1 MNAAARARRD
11 HRSPP
16 GADLD
21 AATAPAG
28 RAEAGRAE
36 AGRDQ
41 GGRSLD
47 GYPVAGLNRTPPG
60 RDPTGSDDR
69 PPPVLH
75 RLRRSVAGSGGA
87 GPAAVIR
94 RVPVASFNGLGVY
107 LPGTA
112 IPAYYFQPR
121 PPWLRGQ
128 ANSAATVRIDVS
140 AHRRSMNV
148 PSPIFGEP
156 PVVAYQCVLCG
167 RWSPI
172 EQLSVDHVIDWQEYC
187 DDAIQANDRQLF
199 EQRYHDLDNLHL
211 VHNNCNASKNAR
223 ELFSWWLARQPAD
236 PRFNPGAVA
245 RIQGALTRLY
255 ELHGV
260 DFVDE
265 IPAAQRLQ
273 VVSGIVQQS
282 SVNAFEHLMG
292 NARITTAMG
301 GWNLGANPPVPGND
315 DMDLGD
321 N

>member
-11 HRSPP
+11 HRSSP

-21 AATAPAG
+21 AAPAPAG
-28 RAEAGRAE
+28 RADEAA
-36 AGRDQ
+36 
-41 GGRSLD
+41 LVD
-47 GYPVAGLNRTPPG
+47 GYPVAGLNRIPSG
-60 RDPTGSDDR
+60 RDPARSDDR

-75 RLRRSVAGSGGA
+75 RLRRVAGESGAA

-94 RVPVASFNGLGVY
+94 RAPVASFNALGVY
-107 LPGTA
+107 HPGTA
-112 IPAYYFQPR
+112 IPAYYFHPR

-128 ANSAATVRIDVS
+128 ANSPATVRIDVA

-187 DDAIQANDRQLF
+187 DDAIQANDRQQF
-199 EQRYHDLDNLHL
+199 EQRYHDLENLHL

-245 RIQGALTRLY
+245 RIHGALARLY
-255 ELHGV
+255 ALHGV
-260 DFVDE
+260 DFVEE
-265 IPAAQRLQ
+265 IPVAQRVQ

-301 GWNLGANPPVPGND
+301 GWDQGPTPPAPDND
-315 DMDLGD
+315 EMDLGE